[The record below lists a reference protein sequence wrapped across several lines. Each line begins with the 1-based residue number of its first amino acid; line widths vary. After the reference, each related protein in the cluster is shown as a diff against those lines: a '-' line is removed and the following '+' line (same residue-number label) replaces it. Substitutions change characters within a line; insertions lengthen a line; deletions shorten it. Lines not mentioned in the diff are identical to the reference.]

1 MKELMTEKK
10 LREIIFMNLGAASMC
25 WSEYPKGVFNS
36 TRAEQLG
43 NEIVEA
49 VKDYID
55 VAFTTTYFERFER
68 SLNEIEIKEQI
79 LNQNK

>member
-36 TRAEQLG
+36 TKAELLG

-49 VKDYID
+49 VKEYID
-55 VAFTTTYFERFER
+55 VVFTTTYFER
-68 SLNEIEIKEQI
+68 SSSEIEMKEKI
-79 LNQNK
+79 LNQNKS